1 MGRPP
6 LENPDRSWR
15 VHIAGRGR
23 HDLLPCAGGSRCAWP
38 TGSCSDP
45 TRFGP
50 GERASGGGA
59 TADAEPGGRGAPA
72 AFSCC
77 CMPAEISDQE
87 PHMPPTPASRP
98 KLNALDSIDREQSS
112 GSSSRSVQGRPVP
125 SRQPARNSLVRFS
138 RKIAGWGQRVRVTTR
153 RWVGRETPPHL
164 VLNPDGFRF
173 SRVQQQDGKDRVR
186 DRRGAY
192 RLRDLIRLQ
201 RRENDTAPRHYRSH
215 WPSANAVLLLS
226 NSIDQLLKL
235 YYACVCF
242 L

>member
-1 MGRPP
+1 M
-6 LENPDRSWR
+6 
-15 VHIAGRGR
+15 
-23 HDLLPCAGGSRCAWP
+23 
-38 TGSCSDP
+38 
-45 TRFGP
+45 
-50 GERASGGGA
+50 
-59 TADAEPGGRGAPA
+59 
-72 AFSCC
+72 
-77 CMPAEISDQE
+77 
-87 PHMPPTPASRP
+87 
-98 KLNALDSIDREQSS
+98 
-112 GSSSRSVQGRPVP
+112 
-125 SRQPARNSLVRFS
+125 
-138 RKIAGWGQRVRVTTR
+138 RVTTR

-235 YYACVCF
+235 YYVCVCVF
-242 L
+242 FNNILIQPDPTERLFGCQQIGIEAI